1 MKSLRAEFQK
11 ARQGVPLTPD
21 NSRQAQCS
29 LYWGFSARRAWGE
42 VADGLMGMPRD
53 NQ

>member
-1 MKSLRAEFQK
+1 MKSLRAEFQDF
-11 ARQGVPLTPD
+11 GVPLTPD
-21 NSRQAQCS
+21 NSRQAQSS